1 MRTLF
6 LSMIVAGLCG
16 AAFAAEEDP
25 ARHVNPFI
33 GTMVEGHTFP
43 GACYPLGLVQPGPD
57 SGSNNLHTCSGYVWN
72 DDVIHGFSQTHLN
85 GTGCP
90 CLGDVRLLPFTGEA
104 AQSLYLSRYR
114 KETQEAN
121 PGYYAVTLDDF
132 GVRAEMTCT
141 KRVALH
147 RYTYAGDG
155 PARLLVD
162 LQYGLHVLW
171 QVKREKLVDFCED
184 RLEDDATL
192 TGHLSKRGWFD
203 REVFF
208 AVKFDR
214 PAKAHQRFFEQQG
227 FAAPQ
232 YVFDFDLKK
241 GEPLRVKVAIS
252 TVSVANA
259 KKNLEAEIPG
269 WDFDGVRRQTRS
281 VWNRYLGRIEVA
293 GTEEQKVN
301 FYTALYRLFIQPS
314 DITDVS
320 GEYRGADNK
329 TASVPVGRAYYSTF
343 SLWDTFRAAHPLYTV
358 IAPELVDD
366 FVRSMLAHERAAGYL
381 PVWTLWAKEGD
392 DMIGNHSVPV
402 IADAYF
408 KGFRGFDPDE
418 AFAAIKRSLTVPH
431 KKSHWDVLDRYGYL
445 PFNKVDHESVSKT
458 LEYTID
464 DHCAARLAQALGR
477 TQDAEFFFRRA
488 ENYRNLFDAKTGFM
502 RGRDDQG
509 NWREPFNAFSMRW
522 GKTFGCDYTEGN
534 AWQYTWHVLQDPE
547 GVAKLM
553 GGRNAFYAKLNTF
566 FTLPDY
572 VPVPDE
578 PKTMILG
585 FVGQYAHGNEPSHHV
600 AYLFPYAGQSWRTA
614 EIVRKVCE
622 EQYVNKPDGLTGNDD
637 CGQMSAWYIFS
648 SMGFYPVNPCA
659 DGYVFGAPQLP
670 EMTVDVGHGRT
681 LRIVAQNLSKENLY
695 VKSIRLNGKK
705 LSGIK
710 IRHEDVVAGG
720 ELVYEMTDQ
729 K

>member
-1 MRTLF
+1 MKNVL
-6 LSMIVAGLCG
+6 LAVAAVVLC
-16 AAFAAEEDP
+16 ASVYAVEQDP
-25 ARHVNPFI
+25 ARYVNPFI
-33 GTMVEGHTFP
+33 GTQVEGHTFP

-57 SGSNNLHTCSGYVWN
+57 SGSNNLHTCSGYIW
-72 DDVIHGFSQTHLN
+72 DDEVIHGFSQTHLN

-104 AQSLYLSRYR
+104 VRPTYLSRY
-114 KETQEAN
+114 KKASQESN

-132 GVRAEMTCT
+132 NVRAEMTCSQ
-141 KRVALH
+141 RVAIH
-147 RYTYAGDG
+147 RYTYSGDG

-171 QVKREKLVDFCED
+171 QVKRERLVSFCEE
-184 RLEDDATL
+184 RLEDAQTL
-192 TGHLSKRGWFD
+192 TGHLSKHGWFD

-208 AVKFDR
+208 VVTFDH
-214 PAKAHQRFFEQQG
+214 PVKAHQRFFEQPG

-241 GEPLRVKVAIS
+241 GEPLRVKVAVS
-252 TVSVANA
+252 TVSVENA
-259 KKNLEAEIPG
+259 RKNLQAEIPG

-281 VWNRYLGRIEVA
+281 VWNRYLGRIAVN
-293 GTEEQKVN
+293 GTEEQKIN
-301 FYTALYRLFIQPS
+301 FYTALYHLFVQPS
-314 DITDVS
+314 NIADVN

-329 TASVPVGRAYYSTF
+329 TAAVQPGRAYYSTF

-366 FVRSMLAHERAAGYL
+366 FVRSMLAHDRAVGYL

-392 DMIGNHSVPV
+392 DMIGNHAIPV

-408 KGFRGFDPDE
+408 KGFKGFDPEE
-418 AFAAIKRSLTVPH
+418 AFAAIKSSLTVPH
-431 KKSHWDVLDRYGYL
+431 AKSHWDVLDQYGYL
-445 PFNKVDHESVSKT
+445 PFDKVDHEAVSKT

-477 TQDAEFFFRRA
+477 EADAAFFFKRA
-488 ENYRNLFDAKTGFM
+488 QNYRSLFDAQTGFM
-502 RGRDDQG
+502 RGRDAGG
-509 NWREPFNAFSMRW
+509 NWRQPFSEFSMHW
-522 GKTFGCDYTEGN
+522 NKKFGRDYTEGN
-534 AWQYTWHVLQDPE
+534 AWQYTWHVLNDPD
-547 GVAKLM
+547 GLVALM
-553 GGRNAFYAKLNTF
+553 GGRDAFYARLNTF

-572 VPVPDE
+572 VPVEGE
-578 PKTMILG
+578 PKTVILG

-600 AYLFPYAGQSWRTA
+600 AYLFPYAGRPWRTA
-614 EIVRKVCE
+614 EIVRKVCA

-648 SMGFYPVNPCA
+648 NMGFYPVNPCA

-681 LRIVAQNLSKENLY
+681 LKIVAKNLSKENLY

-710 IRHEDVVAGG
+710 IRHEDVIAGG
-720 ELVYEMTDQ
+720 ELVYEMTDR

>member
-1 MRTLF
+1 MRKL
-6 LSMIVAGLCG
+6 LSLAVVAAWGVAC
-16 AAFAAEEDP
+16 AAEQDP

-57 SGSNNLHTCSGYVWN
+57 SGTNNLHTCSGYVWN
-72 DDVIHGFSQTHLN
+72 DEVIHGFSQTHLN

-90 CLGDVRLLPFTGEA
+90 CLGDLRLLPFTGEA
-104 AQSLYLSRYR
+104 VRPAYLSRYK
-114 KETQEAN
+114 KESQEAN
-121 PGYYAVTLDDF
+121 PGYYAVTLEDF

-141 KRVALH
+141 QRAAIH
-147 RYTYAGDG
+147 RYTYNADG

-162 LQYGLHVLW
+162 LNYGLHVLW
-171 QVKREKLVDFCED
+171 QVEREKLVSFCEE
-184 RLEDDATL
+184 RLEDPQTL
-192 TGHLSKRGWFD
+192 TGHLSKHGWFD

-208 AVKFDR
+208 VVTFDR
-214 PAKAHQRFFEQQG
+214 PEKAHQRVFEKEG
-227 FAAPQ
+227 FKAPQ

-241 GEPLRVKVAIS
+241 GEQLRVKVAIS
-252 TVSVANA
+252 TVSVENA
-259 KKNLEAEIPG
+259 KKNLDAEIPG
-269 WDFDGVRRQTRS
+269 WDFDGVRKQTRG
-281 VWNRYLGRIEVA
+281 VWNRYLGRIAIA

-301 FYTALYRLFIQPS
+301 FYTALYHLFIQPS
-314 DITDVS
+314 NIADVN

-329 TASVPVGRAYYSTF
+329 TASVQPGRAYYSTF

-366 FVRSMLAHERAAGYL
+366 FVRSMLAHYRAVGYL

-392 DMIGNHSVPV
+392 DMIGNHAIPV

-408 KGFRGFDPDE
+408 KGFRGFDPAE
-418 AFAAIKRSLTVPH
+418 AFAAMKSSLTVPH
-431 KKSHWDVLDRYGYL
+431 NKSHWDVLDQYGYL
-445 PFNKVDHESVSKT
+445 PFDKVEHEAVSKT
-458 LEYTID
+458 LEYAID

-477 TQDAEFFFRRA
+477 ERDAAFFFRRA
-488 ENYRNLFDAKTGFM
+488 QNYRNLFDAETGLM
-502 RGRDDQG
+502 RGRDSNG
-509 NWREPFNAFSMRW
+509 NWREPFSEFSMQW
-522 GKTFGCDYTEGN
+522 SKKFGRDYTEGN
-534 AWQYTWHVLQDPE
+534 AWQYTWHVLHDPE
-547 GVAKLM
+547 GLMELM
-553 GGRNAFYAKLNTF
+553 GGREAFFAKLNTF

-572 VPVPDE
+572 VPVE
-578 PKTMILG
+578 GEQKTMILG

-600 AYLFPYAGQSWRTA
+600 AYLFPYAGQGWRTA
-614 EIVRKVCE
+614 EIVRQVCA

-648 SMGFYPVNPCA
+648 SLGFYPVNPCA

-670 EMTVDVGHGRT
+670 EMTVDVGNGRT
-681 LRIVAQNLSKENLY
+681 LKIIAKKLSKENLY
-695 VKSIRLNGKK
+695 VRSVRLNGKK
-705 LSGIK
+705 ISGIK

-720 ELVYEMTDQ
+720 ELVYEMSDQ